1 MQCESMEAVE
11 RILEEMKMKYV
22 KRRVEE
28 GGIYIEQIFMHDPDG
43 FMIEM
48 CNCDILP
55 VVPLGSSSS
64 SSACLRVPSAH

>member
-1 MQCESMEAVE
+1 MEAVE
-11 RILEEMKMKYV
+11 RILDKMKMKYV

-64 SSACLRVPSAH
+64 SACLRVPSAH